1 MGSKPR
7 RLTRSA
13 QTWDGGQ
20 QPVTG
25 GSGRLAVFKGQ
36 MPQPIPPPEPI
47 PRRTQA
53 ALPDVRYVPGLTPH
67 PGHLVTPPWDPGL
80 AWERDERWL
89 TTLDLFDQRYLW
101 EAHEAWEA
109 MWRDLPAASPS
120 RGVLQGL
127 IQLAAWRLKRHQGD
141 LGSAASL
148 FGRALA
154 RLRTAIDVF
163 GPSWRGLDLATLVV
177 SCADDDRWL
186 TLPMVTLPKGRIV
199 RVVGAA
205 TVRDGAVLAARR
217 RPDLARGGLW
227 ELPGGKVETAESD
240 RDALAREL
248 LEELGLTVTVGPWL
262 SEVIHDYGDVA
273 IRLVAY
279 ATDAPSTEPLLRD
292 HDAVRWL
299 CADELDVVEWA
310 PADVP
315 LLASV
320 AAWLKR

>member
-1 MGSKPR
+1 
-7 RLTRSA
+7 
-13 QTWDGGQ
+13 
-20 QPVTG
+20 
-25 GSGRLAVFKGQ
+25 
-36 MPQPIPPPEPI
+36 MPQPIPPPAHVA
-47 PRRTQA
+47 RRTQTV
-53 ALPDVRYVPGLTPH
+53 LPAVRYVPGLSPH
-67 PGHLVTPPWDPGL
+67 PGHLHAPPWDPGL

-89 TTLDLFDQRYLW
+89 TTLDLFDARYLW

-109 MWRDLPAASPS
+109 MWRDLPTASPS

-141 LGSAASL
+141 LASAASL
-148 FGRALA
+148 HARALG
-154 RLRTAIDVF
+154 RLRAAVDVF
-163 GPSWRGLDLATLVV
+163 GPTWRGVDLRALLAE
-177 SCADDDRWL
+177 CPDDDRWP
-186 TLPMVTLPKGRIV
+186 TLPQVALPKGRVV

-205 TVRDGAVLAARR
+205 TVRDGRVLAARR

-227 ELPGGKVETAESD
+227 ELPGGKVEAGEAD

-248 LEELGLTVTVGPWL
+248 REELGLSVTVGPWL

-292 HDAVRWL
+292 HDDVCWL
-299 CADELDVVEWA
+299 SADELDRVVWA

-315 LLASV
+315 LLPSV
-320 AAWLKR
+320 AAWLRADAAVRSAGRPPAASR